1 MGARRIIRD
10 GCPTNFS
17 LSCVGFRASHL
28 SSALAVT
35 HDKLKFVGHSPSLH
49 LFLVHTSSGNSTK
62 REAVEP
68 LAALTGMEVCDLML
82 QRVCRLFSAIFY
94 KFRGKQMFATAQVT
108 QNKARMKAE
117 G

>member
-1 MGARRIIRD
+1 MNDEGS

-68 LAALTGMEVCDLML
+68 LAALTGMEVCDLM
-82 QRVCRLFSAIFY
+82 
-94 KFRGKQMFATAQVT
+94 FATSVPSVFGDILQI
-108 QNKARMKAE
+108 QR
-117 G
+117 